1 MADFDPARDPRSGG
15 PAATKNEAVL
25 ARIREDTRLN
35 ALVWGPAYRA
45 AEQDQAF
52 LAGHQWDPVDEAMRK
67 RAGRVTLTI
76 NDLGQFL
83 DQIVGDLRMNP
94 TQIQVR
100 AADFVASSAQFVST
114 TGRKYSAA
122 DVRAGLLREIEYQ
135 SLAPLHYALAGQHA
149 AETGLGFLRAYYDYE
164 DDNSFCQQIR
174 VERIKN
180 RWSVWC
186 DAMATEPD
194 WSDQDNAQIGT
205 WMKLTE
211 FRKKYP
217 DLSMASILQD
227 DRGFWNRDGFV
238 RIAECYWREDMTVQ
252 LLQLDN
258 GNVIRSDDEKG
269 FELARVS
276 GRVVNQRK
284 AKTKKVRHCLA
295 VYNAVLGDI
304 NDIPG
309 PTIPVVPVIG
319 KRLEGAEDDLVY
331 GIVRFAKDPKRME
344 NYWLSSATERISLMP
359 SAPWVV
365 TANMIKG
372 FENEWAQANTGLKAY
387 LPYNP
392 DPEAATLKPERPQ
405 PAQIPAGEM
414 QLILAFGDKV
424 KATTGFHDAGI
435 GKARN
440 EQSGVAIERLQHES
454 DVGAYVFSANTQVAV
469 ARVGKIMNDWIGPI
483 YDSERYITIRH
494 ENGEV
499 DVLEINAV
507 GEDGLLMNDLT
518 AGRFDIHV
526 EAGPSFSTLRQQSAE
541 TMLEL
546 VKADPQG
553 SIAYKD
559 IMFENMDFP
568 GHDRVAARVRKM
580 VPHALLDPAEM
591 TEEERNAPPTPPTPE
606 QLLEAHKADAEMA
619 TADAKIDTARATKAT
634 AAATIATA
642 ESTMVGL
649 IAGSPE
655 QAQTN
660 FEAKQ
665 TVDKAKQA
673 EKAKAG
679 GAIDPQ
685 MEEALRELIL
695 NLLAEATAAGSTPGA
710 PPNGGQRPAAAGQ
723 AALPAPAAGA

>member
-1 MADFDPARDPRSGG
+1 MVDYDPARDPRPGG
-15 PAATKNEAVL
+15 TGATANEAVL
-25 ARIREDTRLN
+25 SRIRDDTRLN

-45 AEQDQAF
+45 AEDDQAF
-52 LAGHQWDPVDEAMRK
+52 LAGHQWDPVDAAMRK
-67 RAGRVTLTI
+67 RNGRVTLTI

-100 AADFVASSAQFVST
+100 AADFVASNSEFIST

-122 DVRAGLLREIEYQ
+122 DVRAGLLREVEYQ

-205 WMKLTE
+205 WMKRDL

-217 DLSMASILQD
+217 DVSMASILED
-227 DRGFWNRDGFV
+227 DRGFWNRDGYV
-238 RIAECYWREDMTVQ
+238 RIAECYWRDELVID

-258 GNVIRSDDEKG
+258 GNVIRSDDAKA
-269 FELARVS
+269 FEIAKAS

-284 AKTKKVRHCLA
+284 ARTKQVKHCLA
-295 VYNAVLGDI
+295 VYSAVLGDI
-304 NDIPG
+304 NTIPG
-309 PTIPVVPVIG
+309 STIPVVPVIG
-319 KRLEGAEDDLVY
+319 KRLEGAEDDMLY

-359 SAPWVV
+359 SAPWIV
-365 TANMIKG
+365 TTDMIKG
-372 FENEWAQANTGLKAY
+372 FENEWANANSGMKAY

-392 DPEAATLKPERPQ
+392 DETQPSLTPTRPQ

-440 EQSGVAIERLQHES
+440 EQSGIAIEKLQHES

-499 DVLEINAV
+499 DTLEINAV
-507 GEDGLLMNDLT
+507 GEDGMLMNDLT

-526 EAGPSFSTLRQQSAE
+526 EAGPSFSTLRQQSAQ

-580 VPHALLDPAEM
+580 VPPGLLDPAEM
-591 TEEERNAPPTPPTPE
+591 TEEERNAPPAPPTPQ
-606 QLLEAHKADAEMA
+606 QLLEARQADADMA
-619 TADAKIDTARATKAT
+619 TAEAKIDTARATKAT

-665 TVDKAKQA
+665 TVAKGKEADKQKQS
-673 EKAKAG
+673 

-695 NLLAEATAAGSTPGA
+695 NLLAEAHSTGSTPGA
-710 PPNGGQRPAAAGQ
+710 PPNGGQPAGQ
-723 AALPAPAAGA
+723 AALPAPGA